1 MSITRRIALGY
12 AFFAVL
18 FIAAEAAFGVG
29 MIFVYGEAEKTR
41 ERSAQHIA
49 VAEEIYVGVARAV
62 ANFRVDAV
70 TMGTGQGESSGGHA
84 AQAYD
89 LIPPVDDLEKSAWD
103 DSSRQLASDL
113 RASLMDF
120 GNQAEAL
127 DNVALAA
134 PFSSANFDYEAF
146 RDRAQK
152 ASTTAGESQAVALE
166 IVTTTRDEAAARTRS
181 DKSRMQSFQTAMLL
195 LFAVGAVIALL
206 FAFLQPRSIARRLR
220 GVVDELSTA
229 AAETL
234 AVASQVS
241 SGALQTA
248 TAVSEAATTIDE
260 VRQTTLHTSEKASGV
275 AESAR
280 NADGI
285 AESGRTAVARAS
297 ERMGGIHDQM
307 AMLAE
312 SVASLTDQTEAA
324 SDIVATINDISEQS
338 RLLSVN
344 ASIEAVKASEEG
356 RGFGVVAEEIKHL
369 SLQSK
374 QGVISVRTVL
384 NEIQKAMA
392 AAVMS
397 AEQSGRAIELGV
409 DETRDLRDA
418 IEALADSV
426 GLAAQSAMQIEASAQ
441 QELVGMDQI
450 SDAMSSIDQASAQNA
465 AGAGQLEE
473 EAGHLRDLAWRLEHL
488 ISARG
493 SNRGGSGDGF
503 DADSGAGTARDSVE

>member
-1 MSITRRIALGY
+1 MSIMRRIFLGY
-12 AFFAVL
+12 LLLAVIIVSFAAAFGIGVL
-18 FIAAEAAFGVG
+18 LVYNESQKSRDQATELVDRTTTVSDLVDRSIADSLAAAMAGGRESGGAGEPQAGTAEIDAALADLQSLAWDTGTKNAAEELRNKADGFLRQAASIATMRQEDVSQALIDLPMQGALSRDAAEAL
-29 MIFVYGEAEKTR
+29 
-41 ERSAQHIA
+41 
-49 VAEEIYVGVARAV
+49 
-62 ANFRVDAV
+62 VDAA
-70 TMGTGQGESSGGHA
+70 HA
-84 AQAYD
+84 A
-89 LIPPVDDLEKSAWD
+89 
-103 DSSRQLASDL
+103 
-113 RASLMDF
+113 
-120 GNQAEAL
+120 
-127 DNVALAA
+127 
-134 PFSSANFDYEAF
+134 
-146 RDRAQK
+146 
-152 ASTTAGESQAVALE
+152 
-166 IVTTTRDEAAARTRS
+166 AAA
-181 DKSRMQSFQTAMLL
+181 KTADAKKAAQRFETLMLL
-195 LFAVGAVIALL
+195 GFSVGAVIALL

-503 DADSGAGTARDSVE
+503 DADSGAGTASDSVE